1 MKELT
6 SLDQK
11 ILNYPVDKI
20 FPIVSD
26 FQTYR
31 EWFPKNVDISL
42 IKKTPEK
49 IGSII
54 QIKFG
59 IVKFKIELTR
69 INQFREIIVQY
80 RGAYEG
86 NGIWYFFESTNGTKL
101 LYEID
106 LKIKN
111 PIVRLIS
118 IFVNI
123 NSMHSNVMTKTFEGL
138 ENYLNNIY
146 KNEKNGINNHSNSQ
160 PKIFSISS
168 N

>member
-80 RGAYEG
+80 SGAYEG
-86 NGIWYFFESTNGTKL
+86 NGIWYFFESTIGTKL

-111 PIVRLIS
+111 PIVRFIS

-123 NSMHSNVMTKTFEGL
+123 NSMHSNVMTKIFDGL
-138 ENYLNNIY
+138 ETYLNNIY

>member
-6 SLDQK
+6 SLDHK
-11 ILNYPVDKI
+11 ILNYPVEKI
-20 FPIVSD
+20 FPIISD
-26 FQTYR
+26 FQTYK
-31 EWFPKNVDISL
+31 EWYPKNVDISL
-42 IKKTPEK
+42 IKSTPNK
-49 IGSII
+49 IGSVI

-59 IVKFKIELTR
+59 VIKFNIELAR

-80 RGAYEG
+80 SGAYEG
-86 NGIWYFFESTNGTKL
+86 SGIWYFFESANGTKL
-101 LYEID
+101 MYEID
-106 LKIKN
+106 LKIKS
-111 PIVRLIS
+111 PLVRFVS

-123 NSMHSNVMTKTFEGL
+123 NFMHSKVMTEIFDGL

-146 KNEKNGINNHSNSQ
+146 KNEKNGLNNHSNSQ

>member
-80 RGAYEG
+80 SGAYEG
-86 NGIWYFFESTNGTKL
+86 NGIWYFFESTIGTKL

-111 PIVRLIS
+111 PIVRFIS

-123 NSMHSNVMTKTFEGL
+123 NSMHSNVMTKIFDGL